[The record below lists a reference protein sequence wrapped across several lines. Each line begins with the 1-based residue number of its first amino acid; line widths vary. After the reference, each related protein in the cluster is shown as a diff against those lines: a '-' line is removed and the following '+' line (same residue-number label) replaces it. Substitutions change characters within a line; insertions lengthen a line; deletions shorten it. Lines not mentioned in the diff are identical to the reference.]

1 MEIQQQWKDLL
12 AAWLGLD
19 WPKVIESATSILE
32 KLGRGDVAPNPLPG
46 PQMGDPW
53 NRVVVQAACQHMKPL
68 AEQVLADAN
77 GIPPGVPFSLSC
89 CECDFSSPDSYEE
102 AIAEGWTSI
111 DFYPQGAGENF
122 IGLCPEHSDEE

>member
-1 MEIQQQWKDLL
+1 MDIQQQWKDLL

-19 WPKVIESATSILE
+19 WPKVKDTADSILE
-32 KLGRGDVAPNPLPG
+32 KLERHEVAPFVLPG

-53 NRVVVQAACQHMKPL
+53 NRVVVLAACQHMKGL
-68 AEQVLADAN
+68 AEQVIAAPN
-77 GIPPGVPFSLSC
+77 GIPPDIPFSLSC
-89 CECDFSSPDSYEE
+89 CECDADGVDSFEH